1 MNDVVIAFGMAAF
14 SISTQTFLAIV
25 ALAVFAYERAEARAR
40 RADDARWL
48 LASLAAAVIASS
60 ALEVQAGDGFGGFGL
75 VILQALL
82 ACAFV
87 GAGEIV
93 LWAYSHLSSG
103 LLRSGPLAQVSKS
116 FP

>member
-1 MNDVVIAFGMAAF
+1 MNDVVVAFGMGAF

-48 LASLAAAVIASS
+48 LASLAAAVTASS

-75 VILQALL
+75 VILQAML

-87 GAGEIV
+87 GVGEIG
-93 LWAYSHLSSG
+93 LWAFSQLFSG
-103 LLRSGPLAQVSKS
+103 LLRGGPFSQVSKS